1 MLEGWLDYHRALL
14 LAKCAGLD
22 DEQRK
27 RRPVATS
34 LMSLHGLVRHLA
46 GVERNWFRRVLR
58 RQPDMPA
65 LFLTGAAAG
74 ADWTPLADADWTPLA
89 DADWAADLAAWQAEC
104 AAARREAA
112 VHSLD
117 EVFTGQRGG
126 RLVEC
131 SLRWIY
137 NHMIEE
143 YAQHNGHADLIR
155 ELIDGTVSS

>member
-46 GVERNWFRRVLR
+46 DVERNWFRRVLR

-65 LFLTGAAAG
+65 LFLTEAA
-74 ADWTPLADADWTPLA
+74 ADADWAPLE

-104 AAARREAA
+104 ASARQEAA
-112 VHSLD
+112 AHDLD
-117 EVFTGQRGG
+117 EVFTGTRGG
-126 RLVEC
+126 RLVDC

-155 ELIDGTVSS
+155 ELIDGAVSS